1 MDVARITADLT
12 HLIQTHQ
19 LISIAA
25 LVLVIFYCYRN
36 PKNAFKLLVLTVML
50 VIAGYLLVQ
59 LGTSA
64 DTGLKGGKELT
75 TKTQKAIDEQ
85 TGTGRPEADR

>member
-1 MDVARITADLT
+1 MDVAQITADFT

-36 PKNAFKLLVLTVML
+36 PKDAFKLLAL
-50 VIAGYLLVQ
+50 VAIVAIAGYLLVQ
-59 LGTSA
+59 LGESTES
-64 DTGLKGGKELT
+64 GLKGEKELT
-75 TKTQKAIDEQ
+75 NKSHKAIEEQ
-85 TGTGRPEADR
+85 TGTGKPGADR